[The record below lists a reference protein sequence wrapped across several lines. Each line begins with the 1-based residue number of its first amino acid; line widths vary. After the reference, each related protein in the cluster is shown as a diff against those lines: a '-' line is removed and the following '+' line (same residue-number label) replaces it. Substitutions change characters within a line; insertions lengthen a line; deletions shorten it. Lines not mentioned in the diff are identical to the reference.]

1 MQTQI
6 NFRHIF
12 EATSNGVIVTDT
24 NGEIVH
30 INRQAEGFL
39 HLSPNCSDGIHI
51 KKISKEFGN
60 IVSKSLELETPIL
73 GHKIV
78 TNKYSVI
85 VNITPIFE
93 KKEKIGV
100 VCNFQEMELF
110 ERSARQLESYSL
122 LNKQLKAIF
131 NSVSDTIWVCDGQ
144 GVVLDI
150 NKASEK
156 INAIKAKDIIGK
168 KVADL
173 VKGGMFDQ
181 SVTDLVLKRKKQV
194 TIVQRIMKTG
204 KDVLATGTP
213 VFNEKGE
220 ISLVVVNSRDV
231 SELNKIQKELQDSRL
246 EAQKFKEKL
255 MELSFQELKEQ
266 NVIAEN
272 RKMRDL
278 LKVAFK
284 LSNLEVPNILIL
296 GESGT
301 GKGLIAK
308 FVHQNGKRVKEPFIQ
323 INCAALPENLLEAEL
338 FGYEKGAFTGAKEQ
352 GKIGLIELAQNG
364 TLFLD
369 EIGDLP
375 LSLQAKILKYLDDGE
390 VLRIGS
396 VNPVKTNCMVIAAT
410 NQDLQKL
417 VRNGRFRKDL
427 FYRLNTFTLQIP
439 SLRERPEDII
449 ELTRHFLQ
457 VSNKKYSMK
466 KRITACGLGFMR
478 SYSFPGNIRELKS
491 IINNAVV
498 ISEDDHIDVFIQNE
512 LKSKSDSGLS
522 CPDKSQR
529 SGSFE
534 SQIDSVE
541 KEIIL
546 ASKAKYGSTRAI
558 AKNLQISQATVIRK
572 MKKLGIP
579 RLNRIKNESINT

>member
-1 MQTQI
+1 
-6 NFRHIF
+6 
-12 EATSNGVIVTDT
+12 
-24 NGEIVH
+24 
-30 INRQAEGFL
+30 
-39 HLSPNCSDGIHI
+39 
-51 KKISKEFGN
+51 
-60 IVSKSLELETPIL
+60 
-73 GHKIV
+73 
-78 TNKYSVI
+78 
-85 VNITPIFE
+85 
-93 KKEKIGV
+93 
-100 VCNFQEMELF
+100 
-110 ERSARQLESYSL
+110 
-122 LNKQLKAIF
+122 
-131 NSVSDTIWVCDGQ
+131 
-144 GVVLDI
+144 
-150 NKASEK
+150 
-156 INAIKAKDIIGK
+156 
-168 KVADL
+168 
-173 VKGGMFDQ
+173 
-181 SVTDLVLKRKKQV
+181 
-194 TIVQRIMKTG
+194 
-204 KDVLATGTP
+204 
-213 VFNEKGE
+213 
-220 ISLVVVNSRDV
+220 
-231 SELNKIQKELQDSRL
+231 
-246 EAQKFKEKL
+246 
-255 MELSFQELKEQ
+255 
-266 NVIAEN
+266 
-272 RKMRDL
+272 
-278 LKVAFK
+278 
-284 LSNLEVPNILIL
+284 L

-308 FVHQNGKRVKEPFIQ
+308 FVHQNGKRVKESFIQ

-478 SYSFPGNIRELKS
+478 SYGFPGNIRELKS

-512 LKSKSDSGLS
+512 LKNKSDSGLS

-534 SQIDSVE
+534 SQIDAVE

-579 RLNRIKNESINT
+579 RLNRIKNESKNI

>member
-1 MQTQI
+1 
-6 NFRHIF
+6 
-12 EATSNGVIVTDT
+12 
-24 NGEIVH
+24 
-30 INRQAEGFL
+30 
-39 HLSPNCSDGIHI
+39 
-51 KKISKEFGN
+51 
-60 IVSKSLELETPIL
+60 
-73 GHKIV
+73 
-78 TNKYSVI
+78 
-85 VNITPIFE
+85 
-93 KKEKIGV
+93 
-100 VCNFQEMELF
+100 
-110 ERSARQLESYSL
+110 
-122 LNKQLKAIF
+122 
-131 NSVSDTIWVCDGQ
+131 
-144 GVVLDI
+144 
-150 NKASEK
+150 
-156 INAIKAKDIIGK
+156 
-168 KVADL
+168 
-173 VKGGMFDQ
+173 
-181 SVTDLVLKRKKQV
+181 
-194 TIVQRIMKTG
+194 
-204 KDVLATGTP
+204 
-213 VFNEKGE
+213 
-220 ISLVVVNSRDV
+220 
-231 SELNKIQKELQDSRL
+231 L

-255 MELSFQELKEQ
+255 MELSFKELKEQ

-284 LSNLEVPNILIL
+284 LANLEVSNILIL

-308 FVHQNGKRVKEPFIQ
+308 FVHQNGKRIKEPFIQ

-396 VNPVKTNCMVIAAT
+396 VSPVKTNCMVIAAT
-410 NQDLQKL
+410 NQDLEKL

-449 ELTRHFLQ
+449 GLTHHFLR

-466 KRITACGLGFMR
+466 KRITAYGLAFLR

-498 ISEDDHIDVFIQNE
+498 ISEDDHIDGYIKNE
-512 LKSKSDSGLS
+512 LKSKSDSGIS
-522 CPDKSQR
+522 CPDKSLR
-529 SGSFE
+529 GGSFE

-541 KEIIL
+541 KEILL
-546 ASKAKYGSTRAI
+546 ASKAKYGSSRAI
-558 AKNLQISQATVIRK
+558 AKNLQLSQATVIRK
-572 MKKLGIP
+572 MKKHGIA
-579 RLNRIKNESINT
+579 RLDRTKNESIMA